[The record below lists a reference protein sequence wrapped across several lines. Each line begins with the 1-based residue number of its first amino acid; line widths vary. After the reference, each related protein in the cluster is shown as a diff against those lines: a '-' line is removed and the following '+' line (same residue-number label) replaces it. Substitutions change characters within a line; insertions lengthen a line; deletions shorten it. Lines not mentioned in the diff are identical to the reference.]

1 MNRNRKLFVAVAG
14 NIGSGKT
21 SLTELLAARYGW
33 KPYYED
39 IDNPYLD
46 DFYQNMERWSFNLQI
61 SFLSK
66 KIAQLQRISGERR
79 SVIQDRTIYE
89 EALIFVRNLHDMLLM
104 SQRDYNTYLRLF
116 ELIIKKVKQP
126 DLLIYLKADTAT
138 LKRQIIR
145 RGRSYEQG
153 IDTEYLNRL
162 NNLYND
168 WVDHQYKGRVLI
180 FDIDRMN
187 FIDNPSDLQQIYDRV
202 DAFLANQ
209 Q

>member
-1 MNRNRKLFVAVAG
+1 MFVAVAG

-89 EALIFVRNLHDMLLM
+89 EALVFVRNLHDMLLM

-138 LKRQIIR
+138 LKRQIVR

-168 WVDHQYKGRVLI
+168 WVGHQYKGRVLV

-202 DAFLANQ
+202 DAFLDNQ